1 VLPGVNCHCQNF
13 RRTAKNVRS
22 TVKIRHQK
30 ENSESFRRWLSI
42 HVIFYFNPVFV
53 PFRLLLYVEDNT
65 NTVTF
70 FKSTL
75 LLNLEKYNILWYIQ
89 DNKNSTFISFE
100 INMNN

>member
-1 VLPGVNCHCQNF
+1 MLGAQL
-13 RRTAKNVRS
+13 KYWW
-22 TVKIRHQK
+22 HQK
-30 ENSESFRRWLSI
+30 EKSESFRRWLSI
-42 HVIFYFNPVFV
+42 RVIFYFNPVFV
-53 PFRLLLYVEDNT
+53 SFRLLLYVEDNT

-75 LLNLEKYNILWYIQ
+75 LLNLKKYNTLWYIQ